1 MRAIGV
7 VGILLV
13 ALAAASLLY
22 HTITAAY
29 HEPRPNATAHGTSIA
44 AALSVLAPL
53 ALLLWVSVAPP
64 ARFDRALDDA
74 VAVLEA
80 QR

>member
-1 MRAIGV
+1 

-13 ALAAASLLY
+13 ALATASMLY

-29 HEPRPNATAHGTSIA
+29 HEPRPNATVHGTSIA
-44 AALSVLAPL
+44 AAVSVLVPL

-64 ARFDRALDDA
+64 ARFDRALEEA
-74 VAVLEA
+74 VAVFEE